1 MKRILLFTIA
11 AIALFSSCTKVIRE
25 TTTIEKIEELEPQVV
40 LLNVPQDSWRY
51 SYNDNNNYFFVVI
64 ELPEMT
70 EAAFRG
76 GMMKMYRTYDFDS
89 KNATQIEM
97 PYIRLNEFQYEDGT
111 WGFYTET
118 VDYEFKV
125 GSVTIFYTA
134 SDFDYELNETF
145 VPEAMSFRAVIYE

>member
-11 AIALFSSCTKVIRE
+11 AIALFSSCTKVVRE
-25 TTTIEKIEELEPQVV
+25 TLDPQVV
-40 LLNVPQDSWRY
+40 ALNVPQDSWRY
-51 SYNDNNNYFFVVI
+51 SYNDNNNYFFVEI
-64 ELPEMT
+64 DLPEMT
-70 EAAFRG
+70 DAAFRN
-76 GMMKMYRTYDFDS
+76 GMIKMYRTFDFNS
-89 KNATQIEM
+89 KNATQMEM
-97 PYIRLNEFQYEDGT
+97 PYVRLNEFQYDDGS

-125 GSVTIFYTA
+125 GTVTIFYTA